1 MNNSNKFKFQTAYAK
16 EKNETVD
23 LDYIIENYVD
33 EAVGKLKEGVYLF
46 CPECKKARL
55 NLVDKKYLKKYSEKY
70 EHILEPVKCG
80 YFYKVAS
87 KNEMVEYN
95 DTIAIPN
102 PQKIQEKLARFFTEV
117 VDDKTEKRNFA
128 ADSKFEKIENAD
140 VFETKKGNTR
150 KISQQKIGWRNGSL
164 DIFTEEEYKYYFGK
178 IFMEIIQN
186 KGILKIRVKNL
197 NIKNAKGN
205 YKYIFDLLISQKKI
219 SVHNKLKNLQSGE
232 YNLAVYGKLKFFEKV
247 VDKNTSRTFI
257 FKELWINNTEYV
269 YFEKIPS

>member
-1 MNNSNKFKFQTAYAK
+1 MNTSNKYKFQTAYVE
-16 EKNETVD
+16 EKNKTVD

-70 EHILEPVKCG
+70 EHVLEPVKCG
-80 YFYKVAS
+80 YFHKVAS

-95 DTIAIPN
+95 DTIAIPK
-102 PQKIQEKLARFFTEV
+102 PQKIQEKLARFFVEV
-117 VDDKTEKRNFA
+117 VDVGTEKKNFEIV
-128 ADSKFEKIENAD
+128 SKFEEITNAD
-140 VFETKKGNTR
+140 VFETKQGKTR

-178 IFMEIIQN
+178 IFMEIIQD

-197 NIKNAKGN
+197 NSTNIKGK
-205 YKYIFDLLISQKKI
+205 YKYIFDLLISQKNSQFII
-219 SVHNKLKNLQSGE
+219 S
-232 YNLAVYGKLKFFEKV
+232 
-247 VDKNTSRTFI
+247 
-257 FKELWINNTEYV
+257 
-269 YFEKIPS
+269 